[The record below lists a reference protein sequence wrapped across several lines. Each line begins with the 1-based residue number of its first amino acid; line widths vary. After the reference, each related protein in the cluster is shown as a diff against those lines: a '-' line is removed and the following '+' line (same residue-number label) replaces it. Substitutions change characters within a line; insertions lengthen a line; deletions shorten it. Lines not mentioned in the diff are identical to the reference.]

1 MTSVESIYVRRDPR
15 EWEGD
20 AACLGM
26 KGGDDFFF
34 PDNGPA
40 AIDAAKWC
48 VANCS
53 VREDCLEMALDA
65 RIDEGVFGGTTA
77 RERRKI
83 IRARAIGA
91 QQVIIEDM
99 PL

>member
-1 MTSVESIYVRRDPR
+1 MTVAESIHGRRDPR

-26 KGGDDFFF
+26 KGGGDFFF
-34 PDNGPA
+34 P
-40 AIDAAKWC
+40 IDGAGAVEAKKFC
-48 VANCS
+48 VRYC
-53 VREDCLEMALDA
+53 VVIDECLEMALDE
-65 RIDEGVFGGTTA
+65 RIDEGVFGGTSA

-91 QQVIIEDM
+91 QQVTTEDS